1 MLDGCFYRERV
12 FSWNKWILKIHKTYF
27 GFILV
32 GSKEIFSMRFIYLLL
47 FFSFYSCQ
55 SQTDQQ
61 LKIDPAATI
70 DADSTKN
77 KIEEYLS
84 TVINDSLPSISSGTV
99 GAGSLEHG
107 KLVPFSGVNFTYFD
121 TLSYTSGRA
130 FVNDKLLATLHETY
144 AELAEKMPKEHFCI
158 MECSNEHGGRIHPHR
173 THQNGLSV
181 DFMTPLKKDGAS
193 YYDLDRIGATHYLLE
208 FDNDG
213 KYTKEAS
220 ISIDFEKMALHLVT
234 LERVARM
241 NGLKISKVIFKTEL
255 KDNLF
260 ASSYG
265 KQLKESGIYFTKS
278 LTPMINSLHDDHY
291 HIDFDMK

>member
-1 MLDGCFYRERV
+1 M
-12 FSWNKWILKIHKTYF
+12 
-27 GFILV
+27 
-32 GSKEIFSMRFIYLLL
+32 FSMRFIYLLL

-61 LKIDPAATI
+61 QKTDPVATI

-77 KIEEYLS
+77 KIDEYLS
-84 TVINDSLPSISSGTV
+84 SVNQDSLPSISMGTV

-130 FVNDKLLATLHETY
+130 FVNDKLLATLQETY
-144 AELAEKMPKEHFCI
+144 GKLKETMPAEHFCI
-158 MECSNEHGGRIHPHR
+158 MECSNEHGGKIHPHR

-193 YYDLDRIGATHYLLE
+193 YYDLDKIGATHYLLE

-213 KYTKEAS
+213 KYTKDSS
-220 ISIDFEKMALHLVT
+220 IGIDFEKMALHLVT
-234 LERVARM
+234 LEMAARM
-241 NGLKISKVIFKTEL
+241 NGLKISKVILKTEL

-265 KQLKESGIYFTKS
+265 KQLMESGIYFTKS

-291 HIDFDMK
+291 HIDFDLK